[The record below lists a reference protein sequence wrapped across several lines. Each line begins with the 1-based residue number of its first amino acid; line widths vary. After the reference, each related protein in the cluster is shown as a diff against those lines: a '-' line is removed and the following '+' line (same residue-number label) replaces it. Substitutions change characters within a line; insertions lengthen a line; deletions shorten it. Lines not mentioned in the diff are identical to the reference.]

1 MIRADDSQAA
11 LAASVAPRTANT
23 QPGGPARLLRS
34 ATLALTIA
42 GLAAGPVLAAQ
53 AAPAKAKPST
63 KQRFSFETPL
73 TSFQPPVNEAAS
85 FSFTAP
91 GNGAS
96 AARLQ
101 SVERAFRFTPSGQ
114 SDNRKA
120 LSLGV
125 STRVVAGAAD
135 RSRAA
140 PPVEAYAALPTSYN
154 VDLSLAWKGFA
165 VNTGFSR
172 TEPGPLSLLATRREA
187 VDLGVSYRGKNW
199 KTSIQGVAEQSS
211 PLLFAPVERRYAVE
225 IGGAYAVAPR
235 LSVTGGVRYQLA
247 PESPS
252 LLETNRADQSVY
264 LGTNFAF

>member
-1 MIRADDSQAA
+1 MIRADDSRAA
-11 LAASVAPRTANT
+11 LAASVAPRTAMR
-23 QPGGPARLLRS
+23 QPGGVSRLLRGV
-34 ATLALTIA
+34 TLALTIA
-42 GLAAGPVLAAQ
+42 GLANPVLAAQ
-53 AAPAKAKPST
+53 TAPAKAKPS

-73 TSFQPPVNEAAS
+73 TSFQPPVSDASS

-91 GNGAS
+91 GSGAS

-125 STRVVAGAAD
+125 STRVVASAAD

-140 PPVEAYAALPTSYN
+140 PPSEAYAAMPTSYN

-199 KTSIQGVAEQSS
+199 KTSIQGVAEQGS